1 MRISDWSSDVCSSDL
16 FELRDIPSH
25 AELQFSMIGYET
37 ERVRLQNNRTVNIRL
52 QRKRQR
58 LEGLSVVA
66 YTSSDLTEGNSRT
79 TTSEFTMEIESDDAS
94 PKDRPVYSFA
104 SIEKMPVF
112 PGGKEELLRH
122 VAKNYRYPR
131 KARDNKVEGLIEVGF
146 IVDEKGNVT
155 QAEILKGIGSGCD
168 EEELRIVKDLP
179 KREPG
184 EQNGE
189 TGREAR

>member
-1 MRISDWSSDVCSSDL
+1 
-16 FELRDIPSH
+16 
-25 AELQFSMIGYET
+25 
-37 ERVRLQNNRTVNIRL
+37 
-52 QRKRQR
+52 
-58 LEGLSVVA
+58 
-66 YTSSDLTEGNSRT
+66 
-79 TTSEFTMEIESDDAS
+79 MEIESDDAS

-155 QAEILKGIGSGCD
+155 TAEILKGIGSGCD
-168 EEELRIVKDLP
+168 EEAMRHVKDR
-179 KREPG
+179 KRDVKG
-184 EQNGE
+184 KRGSV
-189 TGREAR
+189 RESIG